1 MFQLLRTSIPAPSSG
16 FGKVTG
22 EIFDTTMLALS
33 DNLAQCFSA
42 LRGHKLRASLTALG
56 LTMGV
61 ATLIAVMTIVQGA
74 NIYVEQKIANLGTNV
89 FQIARTPF
97 AVTDFTII
105 IKALKYRKI
114 EMEDMAAV
122 AEGCS
127 ACEEVGA
134 SASTSVRARSGNK
147 DQEDVSLY
155 GQSANM
161 ADIDSRTVEIGRY
174 FTPSEAEHKANVCLV
189 GDTLVR
195 ELFLGMDP
203 LGRTVRIGSDVFVV
217 IGVMEKIGNVLG
229 QDQDNF
235 VIIPLPVFLRLQGTN
250 SSITINVKTS
260 TQNFEVAQDQAH
272 LILRSRRHLMG
283 DMDDDFFIGTKES
296 YMALW
301 RSISSAFFGVFIM
314 VSAISVVIGGIVI
327 MNVMLVSVTLR
338 RREIG
343 VRRAVGATKQ
353 DILRQFMVESVM
365 QCVAGGLAGV
375 TLGLLVALA
384 LRTYTPFPASVQT
397 WVAVLGVLLSSAVG
411 LFFGIYP
418 AWRASQLDPV
428 VALRSD

>member
-1 MFQLLRTSIPAPSSG
+1 
-16 FGKVTG
+16 
-22 EIFDTTMLALS
+22 MLAVS

-42 LRGHKLRASLTALG
+42 LRGHKLRASLTMLG
-56 LTMGV
+56 LMMGV
-61 ATLIAVMTIVQGA
+61 ATLITVMTIVQGA
-74 NIYVEQKIANLGTNV
+74 NLYVEQKIANLGTNV

-97 AVTDFTII
+97 AVTDFNII
-105 IKALKYRKI
+105 IKALKYKKI
-114 EMEDMAAV
+114 ELEDMAAF

-134 SASTSVRARSGNK
+134 SASTSVRARAGDK
-147 DQEDVSLY
+147 ELQDVSLY
-155 GQSANM
+155 GQTANM
-161 ADIDSRTVEIGRY
+161 GDIDTRTVELGRY
-174 FTPSEAEHKANVCLV
+174 FTPSEAEHKANICLI

-195 ELFLGMDP
+195 ELFLGLDP
-203 LGRTVRIGSDVFVV
+203 LGRSIRIGNDEFMVV
-217 IGVMEKIGNVLG
+217 GVMQKIGSVLG

-235 VIIPLPVFLRLQGTN
+235 VIVPLPVFLRIQGMHF
-250 SSITINVKTS
+250 SITINVKTS
-260 TQNFEVAQDQAH
+260 TENFEKAQDQAH
-272 LILRSRRHLMG
+272 LILRSRRHLTG
-283 DMDDDFFIGTKES
+283 NMDDDFFIGTKES

-301 RSISSAFFGVFIM
+301 RSISSAFFAVFIM

-343 VRRAVGATKQ
+343 VRRAVGATKR
-353 DILRQFMVESVM
+353 DIVRQFVVESVM
-365 QCVAGGLAGV
+365 QCIAGGLSGV
-375 TLGLLVALA
+375 TLGFLVALA

-397 WVAVLGVLLSSAVG
+397 WVALLGVLLSSAVG

-418 AWRASQLDPV
+418 ALRASRLDPV